1 MGMSVGGVCVPR
13 VRSAPAA
20 GRVGRRAGGVPRTG
34 VVGMQQRQVQGTG
47 ARREVKVRAAADD
60 GDSASNNAEV
70 DRQLAELEARKQALG
85 SAAAKSKDDD
95 GGSALPALVV
105 GSAILVT
112 GGILVLAFANGWIVG
127 PDRFDKKF
135 ETMDQYNKERL
146 AEAKKT
152 ALEAASATAPAVS
165 D

>member
-1 MGMSVGGVCVPR
+1 MHQVVAR
-13 VRSAPAA
+13 AA
-20 GRVGRRAGGVPRTG
+20 GDGG
-34 VVGMQQRQVQGTG
+34 
-47 ARREVKVRAAADD
+47 D
-60 GDSASNNAEV
+60 GDSSASNNAEV

-85 SAAAKSKDDD
+85 SAAATQSGSD

-105 GSAILVT
+105 GSAVLVT
-112 GGILVLAFANGWIVG
+112 GGILALAFTQGWVVG

-152 ALEAASATAPAVS
+152 AQEASASAPAPAVS
-165 D
+165 E